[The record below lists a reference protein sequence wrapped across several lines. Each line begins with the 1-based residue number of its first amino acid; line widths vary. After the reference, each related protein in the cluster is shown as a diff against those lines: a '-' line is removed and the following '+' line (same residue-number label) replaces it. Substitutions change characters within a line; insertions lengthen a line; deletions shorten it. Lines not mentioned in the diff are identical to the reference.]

1 MLLWNRF
8 WEGFRQGCG
17 DSKADRS
24 GDAGLARQNLYCSGD
39 PPRRKGPSMID
50 QTAVTVGAMRIL
62 IIGLM
67 AEMAQA
73 LTERPEEMR
82 AWTQRFTALC
92 SSFAA
97 RVPLANLS
105 PEDEA
110 AFRQGLADEIAG
122 MVGSIA
128 PAPAS
133 H

>member
-1 MLLWNRF
+1 
-8 WEGFRQGCG
+8 
-17 DSKADRS
+17 
-24 GDAGLARQNLYCSGD
+24 
-39 PPRRKGPSMID
+39 MID
-50 QTAVTVGAMRIL
+50 QQAVAVGAMRIL

-73 LTERPEEMR
+73 LTQTPDEMR
-82 AWTQRFTALC
+82 AWTRRFTELC

-97 RVPLANLS
+97 RVPLVDLS

-110 AFRQGLADEIAG
+110 QFRQGLADEIAA
-122 MVGSIA
+122 MVSSIA